1 MNQLNP
7 HKIIK
12 RLKTMILFSNK
23 LWKYLF
29 LTITTVFFLA
39 CGPIQSDQSLEG
51 QQTRTIEHAMG
62 TTEVPQEPKRVV
74 AIDTSALEHSIT
86 LNAPLVGGATT
97 GTLIINDESG
107 FPEEVKVKARQ
118 LTSVGTPGQPSLEVI
133 LSLEPDLIL
142 GNKDWQEDIYSKLS
156 QIAPTVFTAGTGP
169 YWKGNLPKH
178 AEALGKSKQGEE
190 VMEEY
195 YQRLETL
202 QAEMGEKLN
211 NTKVALVRFRPSN
224 IRFYMKDSFR
234 GLILEDAG
242 IARPEVQAKN
252 KSYENVSFEEIPNL
266 NDADVI
272 LFTEDDD
279 SIKERVTNHP
289 LWSKLEAV
297 QKRRV
302 YELSDRGSGIL
313 SAHLFI
319 DDLFKYLLD

>member
-1 MNQLNP
+1 
-7 HKIIK
+7 
-12 RLKTMILFSNK
+12 MILFSNK
-23 LWKYLF
+23 FGKYIF
-29 LTITTVFFLA
+29 LTITTVFFVA
-39 CGPIQSDQSLEG
+39 CGSIQSDQSLDG
-51 QQTRTIEHAMG
+51 QETRTIEHAMG
-62 TTEVPQEPKRVV
+62 TTEVPNNPKRVV
-74 AIDTSALEHSIT
+74 AIDSSSLEHSIT

-97 GTLIINDESG
+97 DTILVHPD
-107 FPEEVKVKARQ
+107 FPVEVRSKVQ
-118 LTSVGTPGQPSLEVI
+118 ELTNVGHTTQPNLEKI

-156 QIAPTVFTAGTGP
+156 QIAPTVFTEGTGGH
-169 YWKGNLPKH
+169 WKENLPKH

-195 YQRLETL
+195 YQRLEKL
-202 QAEMGEKLN
+202 QAEMGGKLN

-224 IRFYMKDSFR
+224 LRFYMKDSFR

-279 SIKERVTNHP
+279 SIKDRVTNHP

-297 QKRRV
+297 QKGRV